1 MTDPKAKST
10 LQKAE
15 ERLSSLASTL
25 THSASSTASSLT
37 SSAAKTAST
46 IAGTSGSTHVFP
58 AFDDLPHIPGQ
69 PQGCMWGYWDN
80 GPIKDELGTLNLLTP
95 MVVKQASAEI
105 KTGEHVQLDWGL
117 ENVEFPSFGRR
128 VFENKVIGKQETEEA
143 GEDGKRKVVGG
154 SCVFDNELHFNT
166 QSGSQWDGH
175 KHVSSG
181 MRQAPYTVELTRA
194 MLVWPPSEWHVLQR
208 PLLRRSP
215 GNTSERHA

>member
-1 MTDPKAKST
+1 
-10 LQKAE
+10 
-15 ERLSSLASTL
+15 
-25 THSASSTASSLT
+25 
-37 SSAAKTAST
+37 
-46 IAGTSGSTHVFP
+46 
-58 AFDDLPHIPGQ
+58 
-69 PQGCMWGYWDN
+69 MWGYWDN
-80 GPIKDELGTLNLLTP
+80 GPIKDEIGTLNMLTP

-128 VFENKVIGKQETEEA
+128 VFENRVLGKLETEED
-143 GEDGKRKVVGG
+143 GEDGKKKVVGG
-154 SCVFDNELHFNT
+154 ACVLDNELHFNT